1 MSKRLRKRK
10 PVPQR
15 TCVAC
20 RTVRP
25 KRELVRIVRTT
36 EGGVAVDGTGKR
48 SGRGGYLCPEPS
60 CWQKALSGGQL
71 ERALRTRLT
80 EEERARLREFGADL

>member
-1 MSKRLRKRK
+1 MSKRLRKRR

-25 KRELVRIVRTT
+25 KRELVRIVRTP
-36 EGGVAVDGTGKR
+36 EGEVAVDKTGKR
-48 SGRGGYLCPEPS
+48 SGRGGYLCPQPS
-60 CWQKALSGGQL
+60 CWERALSQGQL
-71 ERALRTRLT
+71 ERALRTKLT
-80 EEERARLREFGADL
+80 EEEKTQLREYAADL

>member
-10 PVPQR
+10 PIPQR

-20 RTVRP
+20 RTVRA
-25 KRELVRIVRTT
+25 KRELVRVVRAP

-60 CWQKALSGGQL
+60 CWERALSKGQL
-71 ERALRTRLT
+71 ERALRTKLT
-80 EEERARLREFGADL
+80 EEEKAQLREYAADL